1 MAIGLVVQIMPVFLR
16 KKGGRNIYKNK
27 RDFHIRKYKVKK
39 RPNLIVGEEGNNF
52 EYMQFTHSRKQG
64 RKSNIKLDK
73 NINKNDGKNCYIQ
86 KKIYINK
93 KNRFGSK
100 NNDLYISDND
110 LDKIIAWLNKK
121 FKK

>member
-1 MAIGLVVQIMPVFLR
+1 
-16 KKGGRNIYKNK
+16 
-27 RDFHIRKYKVKK
+27 
-39 RPNLIVGEEGNNF
+39 
-52 EYMQFTHSRKQG
+52 MQFTHSRKQG

-73 NINKNDGKNCYIQ
+73 NINKNDEKNCYVQ

-110 LDKIIAWLNKK
+110 LNKIIAWLNKK